1 LKQTL
6 FWLFLLSQL
15 CACNLISNPN
25 PTQVFDQIVSQTQT
39 ALAKLPQPQAFT
51 PSIQSTD
58 QPATPDSTALT
69 TIPVTQVEEIPTQP
83 SSNLSEWADCGGI
96 LLARIVETPEYTKDL
111 FEHHAQ
117 GVFINLFVEMSN
129 VSDQIIQVW
138 DEDYI
143 LQGSRDEKLLTYSP
157 QKAATGYLFIV
168 RGGNLYQ
175 DQLKPGQSWKTYLS
189 FDVDPLGQEWMLVV
203 KPGNEIGQK
212 VCEVS
217 LSLSKQY

>member
-1 LKQTL
+1 MKQTL
-6 FWLFLLSQL
+6 FWLFLVAQL

-51 PSIQSTD
+51 PSLQSTD
-58 QPATPDSTALT
+58 QPATPVPAVLT
-69 TIPVTQVEEIPTQP
+69 TIPVSQVEEILTQP
-83 SSNLSEWADCGGI
+83 SGNFSEWVDCGDL

-117 GVFINLFVEMSN
+117 GIFINLLVEMSN
-129 VSDQIIQVW
+129 VSNQIIQVW
-138 DEDYI
+138 DEDYL
-143 LQGSRDEKLLTYSP
+143 LQGTMDGKLLTYSP

-175 DQLKPGQSWKTYLS
+175 DQLKPGGSWKTYLS
-189 FDVDPLGQEWMLVV
+189 FDVDPLGQEWMLVI

-217 LSLSKQY
+217 LSLSPLY